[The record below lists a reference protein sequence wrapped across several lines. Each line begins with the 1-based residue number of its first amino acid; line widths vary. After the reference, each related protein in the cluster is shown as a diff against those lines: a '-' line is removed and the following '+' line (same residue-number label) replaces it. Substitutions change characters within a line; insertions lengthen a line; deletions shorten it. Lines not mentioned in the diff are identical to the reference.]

1 MSGTIQGYTTF
12 FPTVSI
18 IYMQFWLS
26 LSFFLEPS
34 ARVLNLESTDH
45 CDGPPSPEIV
55 CKYFK
60 VCVFLAFFRSSIGF
74 MSSKRMRI
82 TNLVFTSC
90 LLKYGKF
97 RNLKAVGAG
106 GGGQQRI
113 SNVHRVSDRY
123 VFSLPN
129 STSHSWEARYI

>member
-1 MSGTIQGYTTF
+1 MSGTIQGYTKF
-12 FPTVSI
+12 FQTVSI

-26 LSFFLEPS
+26 CSFFLEPS
-34 ARVLNLESTDH
+34 ARVLNLESIDH
-45 CDGPPSPEIV
+45 CEGPPSPEIV
-55 CKYFK
+55 CKYLK

-74 MSSKRMRI
+74 MSSKRLRI

-97 RNLKAVGAG
+97 LNLKAVGAG
-106 GGGQQRI
+106 RGQERI
-113 SNVHRVSDRY
+113 SSVYRVSDRY
-123 VFSLPN
+123 AFSLPN